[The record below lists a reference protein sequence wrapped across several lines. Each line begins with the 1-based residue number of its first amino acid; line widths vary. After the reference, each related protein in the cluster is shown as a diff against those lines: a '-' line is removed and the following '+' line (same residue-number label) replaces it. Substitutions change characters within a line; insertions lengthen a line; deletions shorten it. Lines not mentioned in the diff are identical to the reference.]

1 MSVTERVMVAGAWAV
16 DLAPETPGQLMEQIA
31 LSRAGFAQIEI
42 LPAHLDPREHSDET
56 LLGLARYTGL
66 YRSQE
71 GTYRLSGPGLPVLLG
86 DEEGKADIAETAI
99 STPNGWLS
107 QWVPALRPITL
118 RSGTVTSPGGAYT
131 GTFRLKNRKE
141 AFEILNDAFGV
152 EWRIRPT
159 LHLDVGPPSA
169 LYGSV
174 PQLLIL
180 RNAGSGGRDLSP
192 LPAAPTSV
200 QTLTG
205 VVVEDADWDED
216 LENYTTKTI
225 YATGEEGAEV
235 LTTATTP
242 DADIPYGRGIDSGPV
257 IWDRLISASTDNGST
272 PQQMADA
279 LLARY
284 TGIRRE
290 LRVSGGQLDA
300 AQLPQVGAPV
310 WLYAPPTVMDT
321 ASPIQFRGR
330 TVWPITSRLLGMTWP
345 ITRGCGVYLR
355 VWRSPQVL
363 PVWHDLTDYVLWEDG
378 DLQLEV
384 GALPR
389 GSVS

>member
-235 LTTATTP
+235 LTTATTS
-242 DADIPYGRGIDSGPV
+242 DADIPYGRGIAAADGRRPAGAVHRDPPRAAGVRRATGCRAAAAGRRTRVAVRAANSDGHCQPNPV
-257 IWDRLISASTDNGST
+257 PGADGLADHVPPARDDVADHPRLRRLPAGVALSAS
-272 PQQMADA
+272 AA
-279 LLARY
+279 RLA
-284 TGIRRE
+284 
-290 LRVSGGQLDA
+290 
-300 AQLPQVGAPV
+300 
-310 WLYAPPTVMDT
+310 
-321 ASPIQFRGR
+321 
-330 TVWPITSRLLGMTWP
+330 
-345 ITRGCGVYLR
+345 
-355 VWRSPQVL
+355 
-363 PVWHDLTDYVLWEDG
+363 
-378 DLQLEV
+378 
-384 GALPR
+384 
-389 GSVS
+389 